1 MRYHAPWESLHATS
15 FMLPLR
21 LPFMHGKPYYLHVVA
36 GCTGLNMIYL
46 IRLIERAHLATAKR
60 TTRRHSPLY
69 RFNIALLSPYIGIF
83 VLMVRH
89 MRHSS

>member
-1 MRYHAPWESLHATS
+1 
-15 FMLPLR
+15 MLPPR
-21 LPFMHGKPYYLHVVA
+21 LLSMHGRPYCIHIVA

-89 MRHSS
+89 IRQTPWLLIYAYHGDR